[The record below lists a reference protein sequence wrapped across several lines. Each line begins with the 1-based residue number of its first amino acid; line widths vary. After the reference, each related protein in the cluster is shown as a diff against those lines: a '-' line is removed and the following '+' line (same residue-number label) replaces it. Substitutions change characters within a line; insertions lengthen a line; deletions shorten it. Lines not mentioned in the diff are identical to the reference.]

1 METTAL
7 HRNSIEVAKYTVGVK
22 SYKTIKQNQR
32 VKMRE
37 VKIYRN
43 GTWIYCDAFKDE
55 ECQVHERWAMN
66 FLHAMKHRDVKGY
79 MEQLN
84 QMKGF

>member
-1 METTAL
+1 METTTL

-22 SYKTIKQNQR
+22 TYKTAKR

-43 GTWIYCDAFKDE
+43 GAWIYCDAFKE
-55 ECQVHERWAMN
+55 EKRQVHERWAMN
-66 FLHAMKHRDVKGY
+66 FLHAMKDRDVKGY